1 MYEKAGELDKSL
13 LDIAEVLALDVYHI
27 KARTRRGRLYEAQ
40 VILVIFSSAL
50 SAFHFISRP
59 HYLITI

>member
-13 LDIAEVLALDVYHI
+13 LDINEVLSRDVFHI

-40 VILVIFSSAL
+40 VSDDNIPIDYAVMM
-50 SAFHFISRP
+50 
-59 HYLITI
+59 LI

>member
-13 LDIAEVLALDVYHI
+13 LDISEVLALDVFHI

-40 VILVIFSSAL
+40 VRAMC
-50 SAFHFISRP
+50 
-59 HYLITI
+59 YLRQYVLTSPY